1 MGGQVGRPNRARRAP
16 KRDLTGQGRP
26 QEGERSRQA
35 SQVRS
40 KVARRSVRG
49 LGRPLAGGGGV
60 YLALKG
66 GTALG
71 CPPLGLLGKGR
82 DRGQGRLVE
91 GERGRERERDRQ
103 RPPSETMML
112 YLAL

>member
-1 MGGQVGRPNRARRAP
+1 MQDKGKTRLHFSSQKQPGGTFCPPVRR
-16 KRDLTGQGRP
+16 
-26 QEGERSRQA
+26 
-35 SQVRS
+35 
-40 KVARRSVRG
+40 
-49 LGRPLAGGGGV
+49 GGGG
-60 YLALKG
+60 LPDLKG
-66 GTALG
+66 VTALG

-112 YLAL
+112 YLALKRSVTLNREVTSKALD